1 MPTSD
6 TSRPDSPWRPPR
18 CRCNPSFTC
27 ARPRDTRYCSLKAG
41 EFSGFAAKLRLSGR
55 SPEDGMQVPTRPR
68 LGKIGP
74 SLSEIL
80 IQIAQDE
87 TRRRISVRDLLVALR
102 ARAIGALIFV
112 FALPNIIPLPPG
124 ASSILGA
131 PLLFL
136 TAQLALGLK
145 PWLPSVIADRS
156 MDRMHFAA
164 AVRRIAPWLA
174 RAERLLRP
182 RVETLARPPFEYLI
196 GAICLLL
203 SIILFLP
210 IPMGNMPPAIA
221 ICLFA
226 LAILERDGI
235 WVLAGLCATMAPVAI
250 VWGVLFARFRSALF
264 LLERLLD
271 LAQPRTWRRKD
282 LPPGRLTHI

>member
-1 MPTSD
+1 
-6 TSRPDSPWRPPR
+6 
-18 CRCNPSFTC
+18 
-27 ARPRDTRYCSLKAG
+27 
-41 EFSGFAAKLRLSGR
+41 
-55 SPEDGMQVPTRPR
+55 MQVPTQPR

-87 TRRRISVRDLLVALR
+87 SRRRISVRDLLVALR
-102 ARAIGALIFV
+102 DRAIGALIFV
-112 FALPNIIPLPPG
+112 FAFPNTIPLPPG
-124 ASSILGA
+124 ASSILGV

-226 LAILERDGI
+226 LAILERDGV
-235 WVLAGLCATMAPVAI
+235 WVLAGLCATVAAVAI
-250 VWGVLFARFRSALF
+250 VWGVLLALFQSALF
-264 LLERLLD
+264 LLERLL
-271 LAQPRTWRRKD
+271 P
-282 LPPGRLTHI
+282 

>member
-1 MPTSD
+1 
-6 TSRPDSPWRPPR
+6 
-18 CRCNPSFTC
+18 
-27 ARPRDTRYCSLKAG
+27 
-41 EFSGFAAKLRLSGR
+41 
-55 SPEDGMQVPTRPR
+55 MQVPTQPR

-102 ARAIGALIFV
+102 DRAIGALIFV
-112 FALPNIIPLPPG
+112 FAFPNIIPLPPG

-174 RAERLLRP
+174 HAERLLRP
-182 RVETLARPPFEYLI
+182 RGETLARPPFEYLI

-226 LAILERDGI
+226 LAILERDGV
-235 WVLAGLCATMAPVAI
+235 WVLAGLCATVAAVAI
-250 VWGVLFARFRSALF
+250 VWGVLLALFQSALF
-264 LLERLLD
+264 LLERLL
-271 LAQPRTWRRKD
+271 P
-282 LPPGRLTHI
+282 